1 MCVIADQL
9 DGTAVDNPEDSL
21 VEITHKDLEEKTQ
34 ESEKSDQD
42 IKKEIE
48 VIGEARNETMSE
60 IVTEI
65 DPEGTRVEER
75 SHIETP
81 PTQLTGI
88 AVTMG

>member
-1 MCVIADQL
+1 MNCVLDQL

-21 VEITHKDLEEKTQ
+21 VEITHKDLIEEKTQ

-42 IKKEIE
+42 IKKETE

-65 DPEGTRVEER
+65 DPE
-75 SHIETP
+75 
-81 PTQLTGI
+81 
-88 AVTMG
+88 